1 MGEDHT
7 RVWIPGDRIIG
18 GHLEAGY
25 HSWIKNKNSCIL
37 QKFIYLCYV
46 KHSDQFMKY
55 DIEMFLVPV
64 IEIMLS
70 GIELFSLRRH
80 LKFFVKQ
87 IC

>member
-1 MGEDHT
+1 
-7 RVWIPGDRIIG
+7 
-18 GHLEAGY
+18 
-25 HSWIKNKNSCIL
+25 
-37 QKFIYLCYV
+37 
-46 KHSDQFMKY
+46 MKY